1 MFKTQGFEINPFFY
15 AAACW
20 NKRSNQQQN
29 CYATAHAVA
38 AIKKYS

>member
-15 AAACW
+15 AASCW
-20 NKRSNQQQN
+20 NKPSNQQQN
-29 CYATAHAVA
+29 CYAADAAA